1 MDGMS
6 PAVERFMSNEDLKDE
21 LERLRK
27 ENEALKKGASSNIRM
42 KVSEKGAVSIY
53 GMGRFPVTLYK
64 EQWLKLLDMST
75 EIRAFIAANEAQLK
89 KKD

>member
-1 MDGMS
+1 MS
-6 PAVERFMSNEDLKDE
+6 DEDLKDE

-27 ENEALKKGASSNIRM
+27 ENEALRKGTSSSIRM

-64 EQWLKLLDMST
+64 EQWLKLLDMSA
-75 EIRAFIAANEAQLK
+75 EIRAFIAANEAHLK
-89 KKD
+89 KKR